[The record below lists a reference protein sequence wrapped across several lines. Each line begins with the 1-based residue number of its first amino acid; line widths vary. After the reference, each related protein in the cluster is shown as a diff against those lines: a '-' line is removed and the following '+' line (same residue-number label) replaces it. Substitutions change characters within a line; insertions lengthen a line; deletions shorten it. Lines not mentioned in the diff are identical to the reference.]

1 VPCGTSQEEKRLF
14 SIAKKKENFVPQDN
28 ESPKNSGLFLP
39 TDWKQIQ
46 SLKEAPA
53 SERLTFLE
61 VLAKKYWTPIF
72 QYLRIKGYDEF
83 EAQDLAQDFFAHAL
97 NTQLFSKADQ
107 RQGRFRNFLLKS
119 LNNFLANKYRRESAQ
134 KRRPKEGIISLDGL
148 AELGYF
154 QPKSVVDNETPET
167 IFHKAW
173 LREVVRNALQ
183 NLEND
188 FSSTGKSTH
197 FILFRSRVVS
207 PELDGEQPPSL
218 QIQARELGLEYKEA
232 ANQILT
238 AKRAFLRILEKEV
251 RVYTRSEQEA
261 SEEKTDV
268 LKLFNLEALA

>member
-1 VPCGTSQEEKRLF
+1 MSDSSKSR
-14 SIAKKKENFVPQDN
+14 SK
-28 ESPKNSGLFLP
+28 SGLFSQ
-39 TDWKQIQ
+39 TDWNQLRC
-46 SLKEAPA
+46 LKDAHA
-53 SERLTFLE
+53 SERLPFLD
-61 VLAKKYWTPIF
+61 VSARKYWTPIF

-83 EAQDLAQDFFAHAL
+83 EAQDLTQDFFAHAL
-97 NTQLFSKADQ
+97 DTQLFAKADQ

-119 LNNFLANKYRRESAQ
+119 LNNFLANKWRKESAL
-134 KRRPKEGIISLDGL
+134 KRRPKEGVVSLDGL

-154 QPKSVVDNETPET
+154 QPKSVVSNETPET
-167 IFHKAW
+167 IFHHVW

-188 FSSTGKSTH
+188 FNTTGKSTH
-197 FILFRSRVVS
+197 FLLFRSRVVS
-207 PELDGEQPPSL
+207 PELDGEEPPSL
-218 QIQARELGLEYKEA
+218 QVQARELGLEYKEA